1 MTVRRL
7 GSRTV
12 PIPALPPPQRHPTS
26 PSAAA
31 RLGALARRHKDEAAV
46 ARAGRE
52 DKKFL
57 RAGRKDKKFRL
68 SKPRK
73 TISKIIKREKDL
85 YPVKPKPGPVPMI
98 IDRMKHLGFDVPKVL
113 PWTVPV
119 KPKKE
124 PVRQLHKKTSAK
136 SLPVKKPTPPKKP
149 KPKKPEPGPRG
160 ERGAPGRAG
169 ADAPRRTG
177 TVGRGTGTSAT
188 IAPVQQVTVAAPQTA
203 GAGQGGGRA
212 DNSEL
217 IKKINE
223 LLKAQK
229 DSKRKKEGNKAY
241 NAAKKEYRNYR
252 KRQIA
257 VMNKQNKDIKKRELA
272 KIRRMPTAVRGKMRK
287 QLAEKLKQRADSIKS
302 RLPSK
307 ITSPAQLRELLK
319 GGPRT
324 LTV

>member
-1 MTVRRL
+1 MFRKRSQNQRR
-7 GSRTV
+7 
-12 PIPALPPPQRHPTS
+12 QN
-26 PSAAA
+26 
-31 RLGALARRHKDEAAV
+31 
-46 ARAGRE
+46 
-52 DKKFL
+52 
-57 RAGRKDKKFRL
+57 
-68 SKPRK
+68 
-73 TISKIIKREKDL
+73 
-85 YPVKPKPGPVPMI
+85 
-98 IDRMKHLGFDVPKVL
+98 
-113 PWTVPV
+113 
-119 KPKKE
+119 
-124 PVRQLHKKTSAK
+124 
-136 SLPVKKPTPPKKP
+136 
-149 KPKKPEPGPRG
+149 PGPRG

-169 ADAPRRTG
+169 ADAPGRIGVGGYGAG
-177 TVGRGTGTSAT
+177 TV
-188 IAPVQQVTVAAPQTA
+188 APTQQVSVAAPQTA

-287 QLAEKLKQRADSIKS
+287 QLAEKLKQRADNIKK
-302 RLPSK
+302 RLPTK
-307 ITSPAQLRELLK
+307 IVSPAQLRELLK